1 MRYDNKNKTILL
13 PKPLLGSLGRNFFR
27 YLLVGSQKVTIFAP
41 KRIKEGLC
49 VVTILF

>member
-27 YLLVGSQKVTIFAP
+27 YLLVGSQKVTIFAA
-41 KRIKEGLC
+41 KLSVIIALNR
-49 VVTILF
+49 VDYV